1 MERLVGF
8 QKLSGEGI
16 AWPFEFTFL
25 FVEML
30 FQNHMIGV
38 LLLFYNSHLMVI
50 YFHPSDVNF
59 LIYLPTLNANL
70 IYFPCKSMELKRV
83 KYVSVQGI

>member
-1 MERLVGF
+1 
-8 QKLSGEGI
+8 
-16 AWPFEFTFL
+16 
-25 FVEML
+25 
-30 FQNHMIGV
+30 MIGV
-38 LLLFYNSHLMVI
+38 LLFFYNSHLMVI